1 MNLMKIA
8 SAVSGH
14 VMGGDVVFDQVTTD
28 TRVLSGGE
36 LFVALTGDHYDGHDF
51 IDEAKRSGA
60 VAAMTSRPV
69 DTDLPTLVVA
79 DTRRSLGQLASYWRG
94 QFDIPMIAVTG
105 SNGKTTVKEMMASI
119 LRELG
124 PTLSNA
130 GNLNNEIGLP
140 LTLLRMSEDHEYAVV
155 DGYESCRR
163 NSEVDAHCIALCG
176 GGA

>member
-1 MNLMKIA
+1 MWYLIRSPRTLEF
-8 SAVSGH
+8 SA
-14 VMGGDVVFDQVTTD
+14 
-28 TRVLSGGE
+28 GGE
-36 LFVALTGDHYDGHDF
+36 LFVALAGDHYDGHDF

-119 LRELG
+119 LRGLG
-124 PTLSNA
+124 PSPGQCLMRGELDTNVNA
-130 GNLNNEIGLP
+130 
-140 LTLLRMSEDHEYAVV
+140 
-155 DGYESCRR
+155 
-163 NSEVDAHCIALCG
+163 
-176 GGA
+176 

>member
-1 MNLMKIA
+1 MNNSLFSLVEDLVKAEETYKEINISGIKTDSKKVLPGDLFIA
-8 SAVSGH
+8 VNGNN
-14 VMGGDVVFDQVTTD
+14 F
-28 TRVLSGGE
+28 
-36 LFVALTGDHYDGHDF
+36 DGHDF

-119 LRELG
+119 EESDIR
-124 PTLSNA
+124 TVDFV
-130 GNLNNEIGLP
+130 
-140 LTLLRMSEDHEYAVV
+140 SE
-155 DGYESCRR
+155 
-163 NSEVDAHCIALCG
+163 
-176 GGA
+176 